1 MPLLSFFIN
10 IYSNELFFYNL
21 ILIVVVF
28 LHYLVLIKLRPVHK
42 ILFQLLQ
49 ILVLDL
55 QQYQK
60 LKINLQTKL
69 EQDQFHN
76 LLVAF

>member
-21 ILIVVVF
+21 ILIVVV
-28 LHYLVLIKLRPVHK
+28 LIKIRPVNK